1 MELARALE
9 IIQREA
15 RGMTQFM
22 GQELEGPCAVEV
34 NGSVNGST
42 RKKLV
47 KQRDQYL
54 AGHLSSFLI
63 SRPGQ

>member
-9 IIQREA
+9 IVQREA

-22 GQELEGPCAVEV
+22 GQELEGPCVVE
-34 NGSVNGST
+34 VNGST

-47 KQRDQYL
+47 EQREK
-54 AGHLSSFLI
+54 SS
-63 SRPGQ
+63 G